1 MHDMLRFKYVE
12 RGPLKEIINEV
23 IEFEQSVDDTIKT
36 LID

>member
-1 MHDMLRFKYVE
+1 MHENLRFKYME